1 MNQPPNSP
9 PWTMPARPAPH
20 VCFGSNLS
28 CSGCRPCPAC
38 LERVR
43 SYVLPV
49 AMAAAGFAGSREQ
62 AMAFFDAYTRAGWPR
77 LHAAMHG
84 ELAGQ
89 FQIADIAS
97 LMGELEMYRAEARA
111 RDAAM
116 NQSAAEPEA
125 SPPFAPPP
133 GSAAFEPTLNGAMPP
148 MPPEMVSPPSP
159 PSPSPSA
166 VKPLDAQ
173 DIAAAAVPAS
183 ASPSPNGVSFGNV
196 MHVPP
201 GMEHHLTNGGKL
213 PAQ

>member
-1 MNQPPNSP
+1 MNQPPNSS

-28 CSGCRPCPAC
+28 CSGCRPCAAC

-43 SYVLPV
+43 TYVLPV

-62 AMAFFDAYTRAGWPR
+62 AMAFFDAYTRVGWPR
-77 LHAAMHG
+77 LHSAMHG

-111 RDAAM
+111 REAAM
-116 NQSAAEPEA
+116 NQGPPETNEPL
-125 SPPFAPPP
+125 SPPFASPPAP
-133 GSAAFEPTLNGAMPP
+133 TPSPFAPTLNGAQPPEPP
-148 MPPEMVSPPSP
+148 MADPSVGSPI
-159 PSPSPSA
+159 
-166 VKPLDAQ
+166 KPIQAEE
-173 DIAAAAVPAS
+173 IAAAAVPA
-183 ASPSPNGVSFGNV
+183 AGVPVPTANGVSFGNV

-201 GMEHHLTNGGKL
+201 GMEHHLPPNGK
-213 PAQ
+213 P